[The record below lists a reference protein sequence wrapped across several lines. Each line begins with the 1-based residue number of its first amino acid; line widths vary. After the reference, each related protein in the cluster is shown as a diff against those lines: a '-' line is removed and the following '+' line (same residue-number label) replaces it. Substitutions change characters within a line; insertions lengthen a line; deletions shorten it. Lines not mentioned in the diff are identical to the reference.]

1 MRVLAAQQGSAAR
14 PAAKVSAKPA
24 SSTVIPRVHGYAA
37 LLLSNAGALAMSGM
51 AKAEDALPTISLPDV
66 QLPDVQ
72 LPDVSSA
79 GSDIAAL
86 FADNPLLV
94 GGGIALLL
102 VPVGIGAIQQLA
114 SGGAQVKVTSPARA
128 FEALEQNPKV
138 ILVDIRSKAEVKEA
152 GSPDL
157 KSIKRKAVK
166 GEVVVDEAFAD
177 KFARLGGL
185 GEESRVLL
193 LDAEGKE
200 SSKAAKAVLE
210 SGALKSVYVVQ
221 GGAEAWKES
230 DLPWKEPGRGL
241 ELPTFDLAALGAKVD
256 PKNLGATVETLA
268 EDLKS
273 APTLTKAGLAAG
285 GLAAAGFLLFNEVEV
300 LLQLVGIVAAG
311 QFAFKLLFAEE
322 REQTLTEIRSL
333 VKDKIAVA
341 EAGDDLKKLATVLLE
356 DTPVSPS
363 TSATTSSKAP
373 SQTPTPAAEPAKAA
387 AKAAAKIDKPA
398 EPAAKPAEPAA
409 KPAAAESNGAK
420 AEEEEVP
427 PNVKEAQE
435 WIEQWKKKGSA

>member
-1 MRVLAAQQGSAAR
+1 M
-14 PAAKVSAKPA
+14 SAKLA

-138 ILVDIRSKAEVKEA
+138 ILLDIRSKAEVKEA

-157 KSIKRKAVK
+157 KSIKRKLVSLPYTQVVK

-210 SGALKSVYVVQ
+210 SGAVKSVYVVQ
-221 GGAEAWKES
+221 GGAEAWKGS

-241 ELPTFDLAALGAKVD
+241 ELPNFDLAALGAKVD

-363 TSATTSSKAP
+363 ASATTSASAP
-373 SQTPTPAAEPAKAA
+373 SQTPTPAAKPAKAA
-387 AKAAAKIDKPA
+387 AKPAA
-398 EPAAKPAEPAA
+398 EPAKPATKPAEPAA